1 MAENN
6 RTTFI
11 FYRCDYKPE
20 SGYHAP
26 KTETRWPVASYMDF

>member
-1 MAENN
+1 MAVNN

-20 SGYHAP
+20 SGYHAL
-26 KTETRWPVASYMDF
+26 KLETRWPVPSYIGF